1 METEANSQ
9 LQVSPVSCDGAAP
22 AQTSTHSVHSFTHR
36 HVTGLGSS
44 ACLSV
49 NEFTSLSGWS
59 VRAVLGLRGSD
70 ALKAVVS
77 AVYRLLVGG
86 ETQ

>member
-1 METEANSQ
+1 METEATSQ
-9 LQVSPVSCDGAAP
+9 LQVSPISCDGAAP
-22 AQTSTHSVHSFTHR
+22 AQTSTQCALVHPQAR
-36 HVTGLGSS
+36 
-44 ACLSV
+44 ACLSG

-59 VRAVLGLRGSD
+59 ARAVLGLRGSD
-70 ALKAVVS
+70 VLKAVVS